1 MELSTFYEQMEKA
14 KADVVA
20 DFRASQPFIDAC
32 VVYYGIEFEDWLKKV
47 RSIYL
52 DLDLSKVTFDNPV
65 PSTPGGGDIVDEESD
80 DSTHI
85 EEQDSKDDG
94 VVLTQPIPDG
104 SVAPLVPST
113 KDLST

>member
-1 MELSTFYEQMEKA
+1 M
-14 KADVVA
+14 
-20 DFRASQPFIDAC
+20 
-32 VVYYGIEFEDWLKKV
+32 
-47 RSIYL
+47 
-52 DLDLSKVTFDNPV
+52 

-113 KDLST
+113 KDLSTWNAENLFALDASPT